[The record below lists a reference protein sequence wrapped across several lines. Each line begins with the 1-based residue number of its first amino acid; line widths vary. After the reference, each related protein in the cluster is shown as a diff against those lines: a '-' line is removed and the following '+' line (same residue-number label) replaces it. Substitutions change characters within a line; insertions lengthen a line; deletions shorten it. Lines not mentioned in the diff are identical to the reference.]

1 MIDIHTH
8 ILPGIDDG
16 AADWNDTLNM
26 ARAAVAEGITTMI
39 ATPHHANG
47 RYNNIAVE
55 VVEYTRH
62 INEKLIE
69 EDVPITIRSGQEIR
83 WHHDWLEAWFRKE
96 LLPLADSSYVLLEL
110 PSTRI
115 PNEIYELLHE
125 LNILKLKVII
135 AHPER
140 NAEIMKHPE
149 RLAELIERGAFAQVT
164 TYSLLGG
171 FGRRIEKM
179 AWLLCKRGL
188 IHIVSSDAHD
198 VERRG
203 FRLREAYE
211 VIGERMGK
219 QWENYFLNNAACVL
233 DDRPFG
239 STPVADKASSG
250 GILHRLG
257 SYFRDH

>member
-47 RYNNIAVE
+47 RYYNTAVE
-55 VVEYTRH
+55 VLEYTRY
-62 INEKLIE
+62 INEKLTE
-69 EDVPITIRSGQEIR
+69 EGVPITICSGQEIR

-96 LLPLADSSYVLLEL
+96 LLPLADSSYVLIEL

-115 PNEIYELLHE
+115 PNEIYELIHE
-125 LNILKLKVII
+125 LNILKLKPII

-164 TYSLLGG
+164 SHSLLGG

-179 AWLLCKRGL
+179 AWTLCKSGL
-188 IHIVSSDAHD
+188 IHIVSSDAHH
-198 VERRG
+198 VKLRG
-203 FRLREAYE
+203 FRLSEAYA
-211 VIGERMGK
+211 VIRERMGE
-219 QWENYFLNNAACVL
+219 QWENYYLNNATCVIE
-233 DDRPFG
+233 DRPFG
-239 STPVADKASSG
+239 SKPANEVSSG
-250 GILHRLG
+250 GVLQRIG
-257 SYFRDH
+257 SYFRNS

>member
-26 ARAAVAEGITTMI
+26 ARAAVAEGITTLI

-47 RYNNIAVE
+47 RYNNAAVE
-55 VVEYTRH
+55 VLEYTHH

-69 EDVPITIRSGQEIR
+69 EGVPITIHSGQEIR
-83 WHHDWLEAWFRKE
+83 WHHDWLESWFRKE
-96 LLPLADSSYVLLEL
+96 LLPLANSSYVLLEL

-115 PNEIYELLHE
+115 PTEIYELLHE

-164 TYSLLGG
+164 THSLLGG

-179 AWLLCKRGL
+179 AWFLCKSGL

-198 VERRG
+198 MERRG

-219 QWENYFLNNAACVL
+219 QWENYFLNNSACVL
-233 DDRPFG
+233 DDSPFG
-239 STPVADKASSG
+239 SKPVEAEASSWG
-250 GILHRLG
+250 VLHRLG
-257 SYFRDH
+257 SYFRN